1 MTKKKTNEELA
12 QANFN
17 TFINKKKTV
26 KDAVEYICAMNFLAL
41 SSISS
46 ASSEDGKTLTIEQIM
61 SDVADM
67 TLKKFYWMEQNGML
81 KLKHIDGDGEVAHGA
96 GESEKI
102 E

>member
-46 ASSEDGKTLTIEQIM
+46 ASSEDGKTLTIEQI
-61 SDVADM
+61 ADM

-81 KLKHIDGDGEVAHGA
+81 KLKHIDGEDAHGA

>member
-81 KLKHIDGDGEVAHGA
+81 KLKHIDGEDAHGA